1 MPFEAGKQF
10 GHYIISSLIGAGGM
24 GEVFLADD
32 MQLDR
37 QVALK
42 ILPEEFAGD
51 AERMRRFVQEAKS
64 ASALNHPNIITIY
77 EIGESGGTNYIATEF
92 IGGETLTKKLA
103 ITALEISIQI
113 ASALEAAHSAGIV
126 HRDIKPDNVMIR
138 ADGYVKVLDFGI
150 AKLSTD
156 LGFGIS
162 DFGLNSEQTE
172 NPKSQIRNPKS
183 AAATVPG
190 MILGTPFYMSPEQA
204 RGLEVDTRSD
214 IFSLG
219 VMIYEMA
226 AGSQPFAGGSVVD
239 VIAAVLQSE
248 PKPLAELVKDAPT
261 ELEWIIARALRKN
274 REERYQTMKG
284 FLGDLSRLR
293 QRLPSVPAFCRLFKS
308 SRYLTRCAA
317 IRGFRICCCA
327 SVCRNKF

>member
-103 ITALEISIQI
+103 GEPMKLITALEISIQI

-138 ADGYVKVLDFGI
+138 PDGYVKVLDFGI

-190 MILGTPFYMSPEQA
+190 MILGTPFYMSPEQV
-204 RGLEVDTRSD
+204 RGLEVDARSD

-219 VMIYEMA
+219 VMIYEMT

-239 VIAAVLQSE
+239 VIARFCKA
-248 PKPLAELVKDAPT
+248 
-261 ELEWIIARALRKN
+261 N
-274 REERYQTMKG
+274 RN
-284 FLGDLSRLR
+284 RL
-293 QRLPSVPAFCRLFKS
+293 L
-308 SRYLTRCAA
+308 
-317 IRGFRICCCA
+317 
-327 SVCRNKF
+327 NW